1 MKSTFMPV
9 ILRGSFL
16 EDKLIFKR
24 EYGLSESV
32 FMVVSCLVV
41 VVVVG
46 I

>member
-9 ILRGSFL
+9 ILSGSFL

-24 EYGLSESV
+24 EYGFSGSV

-41 VVVVG
+41 VG